1 MYRDLMGELVAWKGR
16 PNRKPLLL
24 RGSRQTG
31 KTWLMEEFGREQ
43 FDSVVKIDFM
53 YDESARALFEQD
65 LDPARI
71 IKRIE
76 LSSGET
82 INPESTLLVLDEIQ
96 EAPRGLT
103 SLKYFCEKAPEYH
116 VIAAGSYMGIAMS
129 REGESFPVGKVDE
142 LTLLPMGF
150 CEFVRAIDGDSL
162 ADAIQDADVSLL
174 SCVSDKLE
182 RRLKDYFVVGG
193 MPEVVEAFKKT
204 RDYREVRRLQALIL
218 DAYDADFGKHAPAR
232 MLERMRLVWRSLPR
246 QLAHENR
253 RFVYGAARPGARARD
268 FEESIQWL
276 ADYGAVS
283 KVPRVSALKVPLAS
297 YEDLGAFK
305 LFCSDVGLLGALS
318 GLDPTAV
325 FEGSRLFTEFKG
337 ALTEQY
343 VGQELCLLGFE
354 PVYWSSDTGT
364 AETDFAVQLAG
375 SVVPIEV
382 KAGENLQAKSL
393 KVACEKFGLERALR
407 TSLSAYRDE
416 GRLVNVPLW
425 LVSQALKLIARS

>member
-1 MYRDLMGELVAWKGR
+1 MGELVAWR
-16 PNRKPLLL
+16 NRSNRKPLLL

-76 LSSGET
+76 LSSGEA
-82 INPESTLLVLDEIQ
+82 IDPDSTLLVLDEIQ

-103 SLKYFCEKAPEYH
+103 SLKYFCEKVPEYH

-142 LTLLPMGF
+142 LTLRPMGF

-162 ADAIQDADVSLL
+162 ADAIQNADVSLL

-193 MPEVVEAFKKT
+193 MPEVVETFKET
-204 RDYREVRRLQALIL
+204 GDYREARRLQALIL

-232 MLERMRLVWRSLPR
+232 ILERMRLVWRSLPR

-276 ADYGAVS
+276 VDYGAVS

-318 GLDPTAV
+318 GLDSTAV

-343 VGQELCLLGFE
+343 VGQELRLLGFE

-425 LVSQALKLIARS
+425 LVGQAPKLVVRP